1 MDSQPED
8 LHGLRG
14 LGRRRAGSSAHLTAS
29 SGFCPQEAVTDTSVQ
44 KDETVHWA
52 SSPKGM
58 RGGIPVVRR
67 CGVGDAGDG
76 ASAHQVRPLSLTVC
90 NAQGGTAV
98 FKPWRWRSETK
109 LQITRMLK
117 GLGEGELLPLMRR
130 GWFKH
135 SVVWLSA
142 CGRKGQCDSAV
153 VQLICGHVESFC
165 LEICPC
171 PECLEGGYW
180 PFTMSY
186 MKGVTGVRSY

>member
-109 LQITRMLK
+109 LQITQMLK
-117 GLGEGELLPLMRR
+117 GLGEGELLPLTQR
-130 GWFKH
+130 GRFKH
-135 SVVWLSA
+135 RVVWLVLMV
-142 CGRKGQCDSAV
+142 GRGSV
-153 VQLICGHVESFC
+153 TVQLFS
-165 LEICPC
+165 
-171 PECLEGGYW
+171 
-180 PFTMSY
+180 
-186 MKGVTGVRSY
+186 